1 MSATTPASPAGSSA
15 ASPCRRRPTSGAP
28 SPAPPPPTRCP
39 SRCCAPT
46 RCTSRRSCS
55 RTRARGPNITIRF
68 GWQVDRPCRRT
79 PTASRSRRNPTAA
92 RESWRAQYLAGCDGG
107 RSFVRRSLALRY
119 SGFASLDSPH
129 YGGRQNATYFRAPTL
144 YRDHLAHRPG
154 WNYWVVHPKG
164 RCTIISLNNDE
175 EFLAFSKA
183 PDDGAPPT
191 DESAARDHRA
201 RRRRRTA
208 DQDHRSLAVDRGR
221 RAGGRALR
229 RPAAWCWPATPCI
242 CSRRPAASA

>member
-1 MSATTPASPAGSSA
+1 MYVEAFLLAHA
-15 ASPCRRRPTSGAP
+15 
-28 SPAPPPPTRCP
+28 
-39 SRCCAPT
+39 
-46 RCTSRRSCS
+46 
-55 RTRARGPNITIRF
+55 RTRPNITIRF
-68 GWQVDRPCRRT
+68 GWQV
-79 PTASRSRRNPTAA
+79 TAMKEDADGVTVEAESDGA

-119 SGFASLDSPH
+119 HGFASLDSPH

-154 WNYWVVHPKG
+154 WNYWIVHPQG

-183 PDDGAPPT
+183 PDDGSPPT
-191 DESAARDHRA
+191 RRERSPGDPARG
-201 RRRRRTA
+201 RRRPA
-208 DQDHRSLAVDRGR
+208 GQHHRSLALDRGR
-221 RAGGRALR
+221 RAGGRTLR
-229 RPAAWCWPATPCI
+229 DQPRACWPATPCI